1 MPSPLYYSPLRY
13 PGGKGK
19 LAEYVK
25 AVINVNGLQ
34 DGCYVEPYA
43 GGAAVALELLL
54 LDHVANIYINDL
66 NASVHAFWSSV
77 LNHTD
82 ELCDRIMKTPVN
94 MKTWHKQKLIQA
106 EPAIHSELDLGFS
119 TFFLN
124 RCNRSGIIGG
134 GVIGGK
140 DQTGK
145 WKLDARYNREALIGR
160 IQQVGRFRGRITLSN
175 LDAVDFLTVWKR
187 KAPPKL
193 LIYLD
198 PPYFVKGRGLYDSFY
213 SSKDHAGIA
222 KLVSSLKAV
231 NWIVSYDDVP
241 EIRDLY
247 GDFRSIRY
255 SLSYSAMD
263 RYKGSEVMFF
273 SDELEVPDMPLNAPI
288 HLIAS

>member
-13 PGGKGK
+13 PGGKAK

-25 AVINVNGLQ
+25 AVIQSNELQ
-34 DGCYVEPYA
+34 DGCYIEPYA

-54 LDHVANIYINDL
+54 LDHVSSVCINDL

-77 LNHTD
+77 LNQTD
-82 ELCDRIMKTPVN
+82 ELCERILKVPVN
-94 MKTWHKQKLIQA
+94 MKTWYRQKALQDDPSA
-106 EPAIHSELDLGFS
+106 HQELDLGFS

-140 DQTGK
+140 EQTGK
-145 WKLDARYNREALIGR
+145 WKLDARYNREALVRR
-160 IQQVGRFRGRITLSN
+160 IQQIARFKDRITLTN
-175 LDAVDFLTVWKR
+175 LDAVEFLKTWKR
-187 KAPPKL
+187 KAPSKSL
-193 LIYLD
+193 VYLD
-198 PPYFVKGRGLYDSFY
+198 PPYFVKGRRLYDSFY
-213 SSKDHAGIA
+213 SYDDHVGIA
-222 KLVSSLKAV
+222 KQVSQLKGV
-231 NWIVSYDDVP
+231 NWLVSYDDVP
-241 EIRDLY
+241 EIRNLY
-247 GDFRSIRY
+247 SSFRSIRY

-273 SDELEVPDMPLNAPI
+273 SDGLNIPQVTRNGPI